1 MRMRTWLA
9 GATVAACAAMAAWGA
24 APTVSN
30 VRASQRA
37 GTKLVDIWYDCAD
50 ADGDRLSIAVAV
62 EADGAPVTATSLSGD
77 IGGAGVLPGGNKKIV
92 WDAGADWAGQ
102 FSSSVRV
109 QVTATDVPSGMAL
122 IPAGSFTMGDSFTE
136 GSTSERPTHSVTVSA
151 FFMDRYE
158 VTKAKWDEVRDWG
171 LNNGYTDLPAG
182 GGVAAN
188 HPVQT
193 VSWHAVA
200 KWCNARSQKDGL
212 TPCYTV
218 GGATYKTGSSAPDCN
233 WSASGY
239 RLPTEAEWEKAA
251 RGYYQR
257 IYPWGNEAPDC
268 LHVNYDVN
276 GGSSGVGCSA
286 VEVGR
291 GTWVVGF
298 LVSRAGDSPFGL
310 KDMAGNVSE
319 WVRDYYGDTFYRTCP
334 GVCKDPLNTDSVSGY
349 RVIRGGGF
357 LDVDAEHM
365 RVVYRDRREW
375 WNRSIDLGFRCRR
388 TP

>member
-1 MRMRTWLA
+1 
-9 GATVAACAAMAAWGA
+9 
-24 APTVSN
+24 
-30 VRASQRA
+30 
-37 GTKLVDIWYDCAD
+37 
-50 ADGDRLSIAVAV
+50 
-62 EADGAPVTATSLSGD
+62 
-77 IGGAGVLPGGNKKIV
+77 
-92 WDAGADWAGQ
+92 
-102 FSSSVRV
+102 
-109 QVTATDVPSGMAL
+109 MAL

-251 RGYYQR
+251 RGGASGRRFPWSDSDFISHSRANYYAGAG
-257 IYPWGNEAPDC
+257 YS
-268 LHVNYDVN
+268 YDQ
-276 GGSSGVGCSA
+276 SSGGYHPTYND
-286 VEVGR
+286 
-291 GTWVVGF
+291 GTMPYT
-298 LVSRAGDSPFGL
+298 SPGGAFAANGYGL
-310 KDMAGNVSE
+310 YDMAGNVWE
-319 WVRDYYGDTFYRTCP
+319 WCWDWYSSSYYASSPPNDPRGPSSGSYRVARGGSWSYGAYYGRVALRCYSAPD
-334 GVCKDPLNTDSVSGY
+334 VSYG
-349 RVIRGGGF
+349 
-357 LDVDAEHM
+357 
-365 RVVYRDRREW
+365 
-375 WNRSIDLGFRCRR
+375 NLGFRPVR
-388 TP
+388 TAP